1 MKGNKIAKILKS
13 LGDPTRLRIF
23 EMLRGGTK
31 CACVL
36 LKEFKISQPTL
47 SYHMKYL
54 LASGIVTCKK
64 TGKWCNYSLD
74 EKSLSELNE
83 YLFAPVDNSGVEE
96 CRCNEKD
103 IKP

>member
-1 MKGNKIAKILKS
+1 MNDNETAKILKS

-36 LKEFKISQPTL
+36 LKEFEISQPTL

-54 LASGIVTCKK
+54 LASGIVTCEKS
-64 TGKWCNYSLD
+64 GKWCNYSVD
-74 EKSLSELNE
+74 EKRFSELLN
-83 YLFAPVDNSGVEE
+83 YLSSPVIEAKTE
-96 CRCNEKD
+96 ICQCHEKE
-103 IKP
+103 